1 MNITEILKIF
11 SDPGLIKT
19 LSLGDLTV
27 GIFVS
32 IFLGMGVTFVV
43 LVLLLVVIM
52 VFSRVLSIEIVAEK
66 EPVQDGADKDS
77 GLALEDELVAV
88 LTSAVAAVMR
98 KPVDSIA
105 IKNIKEIN

>member
-66 EPVQDGADKDS
+66 EPVQDGADQNS

-98 KPVDSIA
+98 KPVDNIA